1 MSPAGLQPAY
11 PCSFHPLWPGPN
23 SNHGARA
30 AAGRERRKRRKNGG
44 RGARCPISLKNT
56 PVLFESQKGW
66 KEREHGMG
74 QLKRLPFSCCILLC
88 SSMWTGKNGGTWALK
103 AVSLGR
109 KHHLHT
115 QLTSLESWA
124 QSLHVLYERTS
135 FSPACLWMVYCH
147 KGCWEGLSLN
157 YSDYADSKPWRHT
170 PERMNI
176 KVLPLILL
184 SQKRTEVRGENTK
197 IKHARK
203 FLTVVEQKI
212 DKYFP

>member
-1 MSPAGLQPAY
+1 MHAVPSLWKILQSSSKTRRDERNENMGWVSWRGFPSPAASSSAPA
-11 PCSFHPLWPGPN
+11 CGP
-23 SNHGARA
+23 
-30 AAGRERRKRRKNGG
+30 
-44 RGARCPISLKNT
+44 
-56 PVLFESQKGW
+56 
-66 KEREHGMG
+66 
-74 QLKRLPFSCCILLC
+74 
-88 SSMWTGKNGGTWALK
+88 GKNGGTWALK

-124 QSLHVLYERTS
+124 QSLHILYERTS
-135 FSPACLWMVYCH
+135 FFPARLWMVYCH

-197 IKHARK
+197 IKHART

>member
-11 PCSFHPLWPGPN
+11 PCSFYPLWPGPN
-23 SNHGARA
+23 SNHGARTA
-30 AAGRERRKRRKNGG
+30 TGRERRKRRKNEGG
-44 RGARCPISLKNT
+44 CTLSHLSEKYSSPLRKPEGMKGTRTWDGSAEEASL
-56 PVLFESQKGW
+56 
-66 KEREHGMG
+66 
-74 QLKRLPFSCCILLC
+74 LLLHPPL

-135 FSPACLWMVYCH
+135 FFPARLWMVYCH

-197 IKHARK
+197 IKHART